1 MQISFLKNLR
11 RAANLNG
18 FWSQRTSFYRD
29 LADSLAK
36 NEMIDAFIDGE
47 IAIST
52 NKKTKDSSRLAGL
65 LAFKKAHNFGGNKIG
80 ESLSLVMPKN
90 DGLALTTLSKSVNQP
105 KALRELADSIDR
117 KNEMMK
123 IIKTALISPVILI
136 PVLTIFVYVLAT
148 RVIPEFIATSPAEV
162 WDDFFNAAVRY
173 SSVWINQFGW
183 IVLLLVALSL
193 FWAFAWAL
201 PNMTSDWRYKMENAT
216 GWKRALWILVFPLQP
231 IFKIYRDIQGTL
243 LLGSLANL
251 MQTGMLLPNALK
263 LLAENAQP
271 WMRKH
276 LKKCIEHNDHYPN
289 DFVNAFSYGVLPRFL
304 LGRMASKARQQKAGF
319 DATLVELGTMGMD
332 DATKSVKKSTALL
345 NAVLLLV
352 LGSLL
357 VFYYAGILSISS
369 SNQDANSPTA
379 MSKRAKGEKALKP

>member
-1 MQISFLKNLR
+1 
-11 RAANLNG
+11 
-18 FWSQRTSFYRD
+18 
-29 LADSLAK
+29 
-36 NEMIDAFIDGE
+36 
-47 IAIST
+47 
-52 NKKTKDSSRLAGL
+52 
-65 LAFKKAHNFGGNKIG
+65 
-80 ESLSLVMPKN
+80 LVMPKN
-90 DGLALTTLSKSVNQP
+90 DGVALTTLSKSVNQP